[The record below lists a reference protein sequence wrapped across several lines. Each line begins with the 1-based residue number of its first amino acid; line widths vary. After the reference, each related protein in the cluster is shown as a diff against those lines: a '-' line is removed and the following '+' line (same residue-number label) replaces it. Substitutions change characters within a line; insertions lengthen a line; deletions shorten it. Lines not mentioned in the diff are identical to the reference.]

1 MFHVGEYIVYG
12 TAGVCRLV
20 GIENMK
26 IPGEK
31 TEKEYYH
38 IVPLYDTGDIYLP
51 VDSDKVFL
59 RRAMN
64 EEEARQLLKSVGQ
77 VETIDLGSGTAKEM
91 STLYSELIRS
101 HDPKKWMALCQYIY
115 EKQKRERSENKR
127 TGSVDDAFIKKGEK
141 LLFGELANALQISP
155 QEVEEY
161 IDNLVEGTSKI

>member
-101 HDPKKWMALCQYIY
+101 HDPKSGWHFASIFTKSKK
-115 EKQKRERSENKR
+115 EREAKTREPVR
-127 TGSVDDAFIKKGEK
+127 WTT
-141 LLFGELANALQISP
+141 LL
-155 QEVEEY
+155 
-161 IDNLVEGTSKI
+161 